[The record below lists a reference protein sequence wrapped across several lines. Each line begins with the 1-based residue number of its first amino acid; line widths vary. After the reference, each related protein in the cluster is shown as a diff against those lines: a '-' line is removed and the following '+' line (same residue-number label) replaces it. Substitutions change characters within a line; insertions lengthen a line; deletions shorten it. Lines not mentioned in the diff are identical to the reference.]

1 MRQGED
7 PLPDRQ
13 PAQHGAVRHAEALV
27 CARGRIDETSAQACQ
42 PEVYEC
48 RTDAAARVPSLTGIE
63 APCDSKTCRSI
74 TEQEMAMRI
83 TSKGQVTI
91 PVEIRER
98 LGLLPNSEVEFAVE
112 GSAVRLRKARGR
124 KRGRGRSIVAHL
136 RGKATSGLTTDQIM
150 ALTRGEK

>member
-1 MRQGED
+1 
-7 PLPDRQ
+7 
-13 PAQHGAVRHAEALV
+13 
-27 CARGRIDETSAQACQ
+27 
-42 PEVYEC
+42 
-48 RTDAAARVPSLTGIE
+48 
-63 APCDSKTCRSI
+63 
-74 TEQEMAMRI
+74 MRI

-112 GSAVRLRKARGR
+112 GAAVRIRKSRRGR
-124 KRGRGRSIVAHL
+124 KHGRGRSIVAHL